1 MTDHRLLLTRILLI
15 LIDLPRILTV
25 NNHSLIIIMILPPH
39 LIHLLQL
46 VKLLLNEHEVAV
58 DQPLVPF
65 NSLFPGLRRVDP
77 NIPILIQLLF

>member
-1 MTDHRLLLTRILLI
+1 MTDHSFLLTRILLI

-58 DQPLVPF
+58 DQPLVSF
-65 NSLFPGLRRVDP
+65 NSLFPSLRRVDP
-77 NIPILIQLLF
+77 NIPILIQLFF